1 MQRLNEKIE
10 YDYDKVEELVQE
22 LVLKEIFTQNEAK
35 QIDVNKILQFTKS
48 KIWEDLK
55 TAKEVYREKPFYINI
70 PAKEIY
76 GKETEEKVLVQG
88 IIDLYY
94 IDAQDEITLVDYKT
108 DYVQKGHEVE
118 LIQKYKEQLELYKKA
133 LEEAL
138 DKNVKN
144 VYIYSVHL
152 GQILHF

>member
-76 GKETEEKVLVQG
+76 GKDTEEKVLVQG

-94 IDAQDEITLVDYKT
+94 IDAQNEITLVDYKT
-108 DYVQKGHEVE
+108 DYVQKGYENE
-118 LIQKYKEQLELYKKA
+118 LIQKYKDQLELYKKA
-133 LEEAL
+133 LEDAL